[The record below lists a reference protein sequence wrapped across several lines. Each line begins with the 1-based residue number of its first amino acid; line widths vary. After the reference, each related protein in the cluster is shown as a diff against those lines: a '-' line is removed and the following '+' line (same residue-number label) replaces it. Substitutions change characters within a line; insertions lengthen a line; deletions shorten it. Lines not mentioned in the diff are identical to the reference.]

1 MMIETATVVD
11 YQSGIATVQC
21 SAKSACGGCAARNS
35 CGTKSL
41 SALTGEK
48 FAPQFKLS
56 VDMPLTVGDK
66 VQIGLPEQTLLLS
79 VFLIY
84 CVPLFVL
91 VLSAV
96 IFSQLFANE
105 LFVAL
110 FMLISVSMT
119 FWNIR
124 RIMYKKRESE
134 FTPVFLRRL

>member
-35 CGTKSL
+35 CSTKSL

>member
-1 MMIETATVVD
+1 MMIETATVVN
-11 YQSGIATVQC
+11 YQSGIATVKC
-21 SAKSACGGCAARNS
+21 SAKSACGGCAAQNS

-41 SALTGEK
+41 LALTGEK

-56 VDMPLTVGDK
+56 VDMPLAVGDK

-91 VLSAV
+91 VISAV
-96 IFSQLFANE
+96 IFSRLFTNE
-105 LFVAL
+105 LLIAF

-119 FWNIR
+119 FWNIK
-124 RIMYKKRESE
+124 RIMNKKRESE